1 MDEFHLFNYK
11 TKIPSFCFSIKI
23 SVDHWCLKW
32 YRKQVRKYLKKM
44 NYLLTL
50 DEKSL
55 KNLNA
60 AGLSNV
66 KKCGDTRYDQV
77 SLQHNPILKI
87 VKNLVLLGSSW
98 EEEENLASVIGS
110 FLKFNL
116 L

>member
-1 MDEFHLFNYK
+1 M
-11 TKIPSFCFSIKI
+11 
-23 SVDHWCLKW
+23 
-32 YRKQVRKYLKKM
+32 RKYLKKM

-77 SLQHNPILKI
+77 SLQHNPILKT
-87 VKNLVLLGSSW
+87 VKKPCVLLGSSW
-98 EEEENLASVIGS
+98 EEEEANLASVIGS
-110 FLKFNL
+110 FPEVQFIVAPHEVNIH
-116 L
+116 